1 MTTYTYLELKHMTQ
15 DQHSRHHENI
25 PAYSIGA
32 LDTDEA
38 AEFESH
44 LETCDSCRTELAEYR
59 ALGTSLLTATPP
71 KQPSTALRKRLQSQ
85 LPGKRGSDRPRFSIS
100 FSRLAWGL
108 AVIALLVMNL
118 ASFVQLRQIRNQQA
132 ALADQFANAQAALA
146 ILSSPD
152 VMMLPI
158 SGETVTG
165 TLLLDRERNQ
175 AVLVA
180 RDLPELSESQIY
192 QIWLVRPEGGRDSAG
207 LFRPEIGQSYTTQ
220 TIQISQPLSS
230 YMGIGVTVEPANGS
244 DAPTG
249 ERVFKV
255 DF

>member
-1 MTTYTYLELKHMTQ
+1 V
-15 DQHSRHHENI
+15 
-25 PAYSIGA
+25 
-32 LDTDEA
+32 
-38 AEFESH
+38 
-44 LETCDSCRTELAEYR
+44 
-59 ALGTSLLTATPP
+59 
-71 KQPSTALRKRLQSQ
+71 LRKRLQSQ
-85 LPGKRGSDRPRFSIS
+85 LPGKRGSDRPRFSLS

-108 AVIALLVMNL
+108 AVIALLVLNL

-132 ALADQFANAQAALA
+132 ALAGQFENAQAALA

-180 RDLPELSESQIY
+180 RDLPKLSERQIY
-192 QIWLVRPEGGRDSAG
+192 QIWLVRPDGERDSAG

-220 TIQISQPLSS
+220 SHPNFTAALQLSGDRCHSGAGKWKRRAHWRARIQGRFLMS
-230 YMGIGVTVEPANGS
+230 A
-244 DAPTG
+244 
-249 ERVFKV
+249 
-255 DF
+255 

>member
-1 MTTYTYLELKHMTQ
+1 MKP
-15 DQHSRHHENI
+15 DQHAPFLENI
-25 PAYSIGA
+25 PAYAIGA
-32 LDTDEA
+32 LDADETVA
-38 AEFESH
+38 LESH
-44 LETCDSCRTELAEYR
+44 LETCASCRTELAEYHV
-59 ALGTSLLTATPP
+59 LSESLLTATPP
-71 KQPSTALRKRLQSQ
+71 KQPSPVLRKRLQSQ
-85 LPGKRGSDRPRFSIS
+85 LPGPQVSDRPRFFLS

-108 AVIALLVMNL
+108 AVIALLVLNF
-118 ASFVQLRQIRNQQA
+118 ASFIQLRQIRNQQA
-132 ALADQFANAQAALA
+132 ALAGQFENAQAALA

-180 RDLPELSESQIY
+180 RDLPKLSERQIY
-192 QIWLVRPEGGRDSAG
+192 QIWLVRPDGERDSAG

-220 TIQISQPLSS
+220 SIQISQPLSS
-230 YMGIGVTVEPANGS
+230 YLGIGVTVEPANGS